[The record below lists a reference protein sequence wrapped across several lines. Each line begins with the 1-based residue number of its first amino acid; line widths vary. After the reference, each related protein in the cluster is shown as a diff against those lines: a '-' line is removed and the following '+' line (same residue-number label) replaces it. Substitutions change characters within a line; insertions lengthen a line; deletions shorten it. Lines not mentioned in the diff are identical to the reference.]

1 MTDAELQLLRDEPAP
16 TDGRRLRRLQ
26 GRLAVID
33 AMIDLVLEGHA
44 PPQAELVAER
54 AGVSLASV
62 FRYFATLDE
71 LRHEAIGR
79 YFERYSH
86 LMSIPDIGEHSLTRR
101 IDNLVRARAQ
111 YHETTEP
118 MCRLAR
124 RQAAAV
130 IEISD
135 TLDRVR
141 STLSDQLS
149 AHFCAELARLRPS
162 GRRELVAVIAAL
174 TSFESWDLLYRA
186 GLDRNAVNRALR
198 QSLHR
203 LLCSDR

>member
-1 MTDAELQLLRDEPAP
+1 
-16 TDGRRLRRLQ
+16 
-26 GRLAVID
+26 
-33 AMIDLVLEGHA
+33 MIDLVLEGHV

-86 LMSIPDIGEHSLTRR
+86 LMAIPDIGEHSLSRR
-101 IDNLVRARAQ
+101 IDNLVRARVE
-111 YHETTEP
+111 YHEAAAP

-124 RQAAAV
+124 RQAAP
-130 IEISD
+130 ISEISD

-141 STLSDQLS
+141 STLTDQLS
-149 AHFCAELARLRPS
+149 AHFAAELAGLRPS
-162 GRRELVAVIAAL
+162 VRRERVAVISAL
-174 TSFESWDLLYRA
+174 TSFESWDLLHTA
-186 GLDRNAVNRALR
+186 GLGHDAICRALR

-203 LLCSDR
+203 LVSLTR

>member
-1 MTDAELQLLRDEPAP
+1 MTDAESQLSGSEPAA
-16 TDGRRLRRLQ
+16 TDGRRLRRQQ
-26 GRLAVID
+26 GRLAVTD
-33 AMIDLVLEGHA
+33 AMIDLVLEGHV

-86 LMSIPDIGEHSLTRR
+86 LMAIPDIGEHSLTRR
-101 IDNLVRARAQ
+101 IDNLVRARVA
-111 YHETTEP
+111 YHEAAAP

-130 IEISD
+130 SEISD
-135 TLDRVR
+135 TLESVR
-141 STLSDQLS
+141 STLTDQLS
-149 AHFCAELARLRPS
+149 AHFAAELAGLRPS
-162 GRRELVAVIAAL
+162 ARRELVAVIAAL
-174 TSFESWDLLYRA
+174 TSFESWDLLHRA

-198 QSLHR
+198 QSLQR
-203 LLCSDR
+203 LLNSTK